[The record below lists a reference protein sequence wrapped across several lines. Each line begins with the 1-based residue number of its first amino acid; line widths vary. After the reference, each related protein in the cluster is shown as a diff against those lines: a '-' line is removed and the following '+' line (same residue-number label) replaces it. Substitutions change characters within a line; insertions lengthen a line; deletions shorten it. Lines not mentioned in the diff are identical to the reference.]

1 MILHAPQITSL
12 NDGLLL
18 LPAAIDSAG
27 FNFTVVVSKSIFSRC
42 SATSMSNTGRS
53 QQADA
58 VGGAVFAKSVA
69 LSHFSMSD
77 SNFSDNFVNVG
88 AGAGALPS
96 RSSGGAVAVEFKAS
110 SYSVAVFS
118 SCIFINCTSRGAS
131 IPSTAVTGGAMS
143 ISLATSVAIID
154 SKFTNCKLQGALS
167 VQSSKVSVSGGAG
180 VSLSRSKNISV
191 YFCVFDATDGQDDS
205 ATSTGL
211 AIFAASSSY
220 SRTDVKGTSFSSSAM
235 IFSVRCVSDDGFYY
249 VGCPVFG
256 PQIFVSNSNIA
267 QLTPNATAAFNLI
280 GTSLMSFDPYI
291 SPIFTRFVMK
301 CSLSDFSV
309 FKDQNTI
316 SVFPL
321 VVFSCKACSQFEI
334 SLSANEVWLEQIV
347 NFINK
352 TNCVRSSVDN
362 SCPFG
367 VKRCQTFVD
376 VEQGFWTNFSESGG
390 LLSASRCPDRY
401 CGCNSSNDGCPLSPL
416 LYVNHV
422 ADSLCS
428 GNRIGV
434 LCGGCRQNFT
444 HSMNGY
450 SCVSNGDCLRDFG
463 WVWTVSVIGFVLDS
477 IYIVFTSVGEDDGFI
492 NCVLFFGQMSLYA
505 SIPPVA
511 NEQADDLETSSWIS
525 KSSQFA
531 SILSRYQNSCYGPN
545 MGAYAATA
553 AQLIGPLTVFLSSM
567 LLILPTKLLV
577 KKFHGFF
584 TKRNLDV
591 PTISFPTTLMNL
603 LLMLFSSI
611 SSVVFQLV
619 TCQDIGQEKVVFIDG
634 TKSCSGPAYS
644 FLVFVAA
651 MLSLVPLFLWAGLKF
666 NKIPKDT
673 RAVLCSPYT
682 DAAYYWVALALMFRF
697 IVSVLSA
704 TIRQFPSVS
713 AGVISVCA
721 VCMLMLLLTQRPYVD
736 QRTYYMDVFCHFCL
750 IVQFVLQC
758 LSAASESLGLSLN
771 QNSPFFITVRDAST
785 ASTIILYVFLFLFVT
800 AEALVFTRFS
810 LRYLAYSI
818 CAGLYLLE
826 LGLLKLIQ
834 KSSRFQK
841 LTSWM
846 SDYKTNYRQST
857 ILSAIELSDM
867 ADPKNELPASVAR
880 LAAKHSAHGVD
891 DGEDLKEHAQVTDST
906 AAVPDIE
913 YGATQQLFLEL
924 ELVELEVVE
933 VVELNLEAAVHARN
947 QEISRLRGER
957 GARWSSKPPNWS
969 SKPPHISAA
978 AASDQDDGP
987 LFIAC

>member
-1 MILHAPQITSL
+1 MI
-12 NDGLLL
+12 
-18 LPAAIDSAG
+18 
-27 FNFTVVVSKSIFSRC
+27 
-42 SATSMSNTGRS
+42 
-53 QQADA
+53 
-58 VGGAVFAKSVA
+58 
-69 LSHFSMSD
+69 D
-77 SNFSDNFVNVG
+77 SNFSDSFVNVG

-96 RSSGGAVAVEFKAS
+96 RSSGGAVSVEFDAS
-110 SYSVAVFS
+110 GYSVAVFS
-118 SCIFINCTSRGAS
+118 SCSFVNCTARGANV
-131 IPSTAVTGGAMS
+131 PSTAVTGGAIS

-154 SKFTNCKLQGALS
+154 SKFINCKVQGALS
-167 VQSSKVSVSGGAG
+167 VQSSKVSASGGAG
-180 VSLSRSKNISV
+180 VSLSRSKNSSIH
-191 YFCVFDATDGQDDS
+191 FCFFDATDGQDDS

-211 AIFAASSSY
+211 SIFAASSSY
-220 SRTDVKGTSFSSSAM
+220 SRTDVKGTSFSSSSV
-235 IFSVRCVSDDGFYY
+235 IFSVRCVGDDGFYF

-256 PQIFVSNSNIA
+256 PQIYVSNSKIA
-267 QLTPNATAAFNLI
+267 QLTPNATANFNLI
-280 GTSLMSFDPYI
+280 GSSLMSFDPYI
-291 SPIFTRFVMK
+291 WPMFTRFEMK

-309 FKDQNTI
+309 FKDQNPI
-316 SVFPL
+316 SAVFPL
-321 VVFSCKACSQFEI
+321 VSFSCKACSQFEI

-347 NFINK
+347 DFINT

-367 VKRCQTFVD
+367 IKRCQTFVD

-390 LLSASRCPDRY
+390 LLSASRCPDGY
-401 CGCNSSNDGCPLSPL
+401 CGCDSSNNGCPLSPL
-416 LYVNHV
+416 LSVNHV

-450 SCVSNGDCLRDFG
+450 SCVSNDDCLRDFG
-463 WVWTVSVIGFVLDS
+463 WVWTVSVIGFILDS

-511 NEQADDLETSSWIS
+511 NEQADDSETSSWIS

-567 LLILPTKLLV
+567 LLIFPTKLLL
-577 KKFHGFF
+577 KKLHNFF
-584 TKRNLDV
+584 EKRNLDV

-611 SSVVFQLV
+611 SSVIFQLV

-634 TKSCSGPAYS
+634 TKSCSGPAYN

-651 MLSLVPLFLWAGLKF
+651 ILSLVPLLLWAGLKF
-666 NKIPKDT
+666 NKIPKHT

-704 TIRQFPSVS
+704 TIRQFPSVA

-736 QRTYYMDVFCHFCL
+736 QRTYYMDIFCHFCL

-758 LSAASESLGLSLN
+758 LSGASESLGLSLN

-785 ASTIILYVFLFLFVT
+785 ASTIILCVFLFLFCYCGS
-800 AEALVFTRFS
+800 TRVHTLF
-810 LRYLAYSI
+810 
-818 CAGLYLLE
+818 
-826 LGLLKLIQ
+826 
-834 KSSRFQK
+834 
-841 LTSWM
+841 
-846 SDYKTNYRQST
+846 
-857 ILSAIELSDM
+857 
-867 ADPKNELPASVAR
+867 
-880 LAAKHSAHGVD
+880 
-891 DGEDLKEHAQVTDST
+891 AQVLGIFD
-906 AAVPDIE
+906 
-913 YGATQQLFLEL
+913 
-924 ELVELEVVE
+924 
-933 VVELNLEAAVHARN
+933 
-947 QEISRLRGER
+947 LRWF
-957 GARWSSKPPNWS
+957 AF
-969 SKPPHISAA
+969 A
-978 AASDQDDGP
+978 
-987 LFIAC
+987 